1 MRPEPDGEAA
11 AERRP
16 RGQLRVPIRI
26 EQALGAA
33 AMALICIISL
43 ANVIVRY
50 ATDVSFAFT
59 EEYSVFLLVFMTF
72 VGTALGFATD
82 SHIRIGFFVDRLPL
96 PLQRLC
102 EALVIVATLIMFGLI
117 VYYGAL
123 LSLDEYRFG
132 ETSPGLGY
140 PTWIYTMWLPILS
153 VAIILRVLGRA
164 WARLRGRA

>member
-1 MRPEPDGEAA
+1 MNPDPDTESDSDH
-11 AERRP
+11 RNP
-16 RGQLRVPIRI
+16 RHVRVPIRI

-33 AMALICIISL
+33 AMAAICIISL
-43 ANVIVRY
+43 ANVVVRY
-50 ATDVSFAFT
+50 TTDASFAFT

-82 SHIRIGFFVDRLPL
+82 SHIHIGFFTSRLPV

-102 EALVIVATLIMFGLI
+102 EVLVVLATLIMFGLI

-140 PTWIYTMWLPILS
+140 PTWIYTMWLPILA

-164 WARLRGRA
+164 WARLRGRL

>member
-1 MRPEPDGEAA
+1 MNRDPATETDSDHHHPAHV
-11 AERRP
+11 
-16 RGQLRVPIRI
+16 RVPVCI
-26 EQALGAA
+26 EQALAAA

-72 VGTALGFATD
+72 VGTALGFATG
-82 SHIRIGFFVDRLPL
+82 SHIRIGFFVARLPAS
-96 PLQRLC
+96 LQRLC
-102 EALVIVATLIMFGLI
+102 EGLVILAALTMFGLI
-117 VYYGAL
+117 VYYGTL

-153 VAIILRVLGRA
+153 LGVILRILGRA